1 MIKHTSQIE
10 MKNVKF
16 VVHPKDL
23 ECTHDSHVRHAFVRG
38 EIVSTHPT
46 REDRVGLEW
55 TKVIYPGRKSP
66 EFGNFVEIKTKKP
79 VATAKRVIIENKL
92 IYATN
97 VEYIGKE
104 TKE

>member
-1 MIKHTSQIE
+1 

-16 VVHPKDL
+16 VVHPKGHG
-23 ECTHDSHVRHAFVRG
+23 CTHKYDLHVRHAFVRG

-66 EFGNFVEIKTKKP
+66 EFGNFIEIKTKKP
-79 VATAKRVIIENKL
+79 VSTAKRVIIENKL